1 MSFVIAPNQ
10 PKKPSISKVQL
21 PWSFNKNNNV
31 NNNIN
36 YIIYHTKE
44 INILKEEINN
54 ENKIISQQTSRIK
67 ELENKLKI
75 LINSYYNND
84 KIFN

>member
-1 MSFVIAPNQ
+1 MSFNR
-10 PKKPSISKVQL
+10 
-21 PWSFNKNNNV
+21 NNNV

-36 YIIYHTKE
+36 YNIYHTKE

-75 LINSYYNND
+75 LINSYNNND
-84 KIFN
+84 KIFNSKFKK